1 MEGVTR
7 LWRGVARLWRGTME
21 RDYGG
26 EWPDYGEGLWRGV
39 TRLWGDPG
47 VPFRSRGTV
56 RPSALYPWS
65 SRDVFVDVC
74 LWAGLVVLGV
84 Q

>member
-1 MEGVTR
+1 MEGSDP
-7 LWRGVARLWRGTME
+7 TME

-47 VPFRSRGTV
+47 VPFWSRDTI
-56 RPSALYPWS
+56 RPSSLYPWS
-65 SRDVFVDVC
+65 GRDVFVDVC